1 MSNEFNGGVGETNK
15 GVPESVSYS
24 EYHSTSEMHS
34 AAETQSY
41 YEFGKTETVIPK
53 KTTVVASRSMNEAL
67 KYSTQVATVIKAVA
81 AVTVAAV
88 VVIAPILDEGSNIQ
102 IEFLDISSD
111 STYIYYSI
119 EIMDYSEDM
128 GLYVSVHNDFVN
140 RSKPIDSSLA
150 EGYETKLQ
158 PNMEYKVSVM
168 QGSKTIAEKTV
179 WTKKTTSLEGPMM
192 MVDGNP
198 IFDRDAGTLTVNFD
212 YIDPFDVTYE
222 EGIKAVVTCEA
233 LDKDNYAL
241 CRPSDGTITVDVSE
255 FIGYDAD
262 LEISYLHK
270 DDPSLHTVVY
280 SYSSFPLY
288 MADSVMEINGVHLE
302 GTDRDVLYLDM
313 DYADADGMYDSITV
327 DVYVNSKLSADHA
340 EIHDIGTH
348 PYVNLVQNPVSSELD
363 EIEVIIH
370 YSEHTHTDSV
380 MLPQPDK
387 VYSGLSV
394 PYIKPVL
401 GSMNSIE
408 RNTPTNVRF
417 FMNVDDPGNRW
428 SDYSATAYYIT
439 KDDRETHVPITGLT
453 FSKSDSDCTL
463 TIPTSVP
470 QYNAAIYMTLTC
482 TEIAEDGTTST
493 VTVFSDVVVP
503 TIFVEFP
510 ASMNPNN
517 PFSNGNRINF
527 TVTDYIGID
536 ESTVCTVNFD
546 YREMVSGTATGNVE
560 KLPDPLDTPV
570 EFSGLGYV
578 EMTGFDTV
586 TSYSEGIGF
595 MNVFYTDP
603 SYGTLMLI
611 SGAYINGFRIQQ
623 G

>member
-128 GLYVSVHNDFVN
+128 DLYVSVHNDFVN

-198 IFDRDAGTLTVNFD
+198 IFDRDAGTLTVNFG

-270 DDPSLHTVVY
+270 DDPSEHTVVY
-280 SYSSFPLY
+280 SYSSLPLY

-302 GTDRDVLYLDM
+302 GTDRDILYLDM

-327 DVYVNSKLSADHA
+327 DVYVASKLSADHA

-439 KDDRETHVPITGLT
+439 KDDRDTHVSITGLT

-463 TIPTSVP
+463 TIPIGVP
-470 QYNAAIYMTLTC
+470 QYNVAIYMTLTC
-482 TEIAEDGTTST
+482 TEIAEDSTTST

-560 KLPDPLDTPV
+560 KLPNPPDTV

-586 TSYSEGIGF
+586 TGYSEGNGF

-611 SGAYINGFRIQQ
+611 SGAFINGFRIQQ

>member
-1 MSNEFNGGVGETNK
+1 MSNEFNGDIGETNK

-41 YEFGKTETVIPK
+41 YEFGKTETVVPK

-128 GLYVSVHNDFVN
+128 DLYVSVHNDFVN

-241 CRPSDGTITVDVSE
+241 CRPSDGTITVDISE

-270 DDPSLHTVVY
+270 DDPSEHTVVY
-280 SYSSFPLY
+280 TYASFPLY
-288 MADSVMEINGVHLE
+288 NADSVMEINGVHLE

-439 KDDRETHVPITGLT
+439 KDDRDTHVSITGLT

-482 TEIAEDGTTST
+482 TETAEDGTTSM

-527 TVTDYIGID
+527 TVTDYIGVD

-560 KLPDPLDTPV
+560 KLPNPPDTV

-586 TSYSEGIGF
+586 TGYSVGNGF